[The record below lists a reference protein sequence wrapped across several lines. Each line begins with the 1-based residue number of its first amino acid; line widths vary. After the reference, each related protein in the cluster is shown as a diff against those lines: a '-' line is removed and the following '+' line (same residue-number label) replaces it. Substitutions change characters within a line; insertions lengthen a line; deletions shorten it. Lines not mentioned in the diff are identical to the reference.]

1 MRHLLVTFSLLL
13 SLTGC
18 QDKKQLDEEAQAKH
32 DAKIAQQARA
42 EVLAELQIEKLQA
55 KKIQLDKLQKKS
67 IQNQALPEK
76 KLPQTQTPEKE
87 NKHSLE
93 HKNAQLNQ
101 MGIHMEKD
109 SITIDTNKTKD
120 FFNDLSKKLDV
131 QMKKISDDLEQ
142 GIIETKEAGI
152 EINEQHIH
160 IDLNKT
166 QNMLEDWGNKIQ
178 VFVQEYN
185 EISKNIEN
193 NTTN

>member
-1 MRHLLVTFSLLL
+1 MRYLLVTLTLLL

-32 DAKIAQQARA
+32 DAKIAQQARE
-42 EVLAELQIEKLQA
+42 EVLAELQAGKLQVE
-55 KKIQLDKLQKKS
+55 KVPNKVIQEQ
-67 IQNQALPEK
+67 ILPEVTAN
-76 KLPQTQTPEKE
+76 QTQISTIEE
-87 NKHSLE
+87 KHSLQ

-109 SITIDTNKTKD
+109 SITIDTNKTKE

-131 QMKKISDDLEQ
+131 QMKKISDDLEK
-142 GIIETKEAGI
+142 GIIETKEAGV
-152 EINEQHIH
+152 EINEKHIH

-166 QNMLEDWGNKIQ
+166 QNMLEDWGKKIQ
-178 VFVQEYN
+178 IFVEEFD

-193 NTTN
+193 NTSN

>member
-1 MRHLLVTFSLLL
+1 MRYLLVTLTLLL

-32 DAKIAQQARA
+32 DAKIAQQVRE
-42 EVLAELQIEKLQA
+42 EVLAELQAGKLQVE
-55 KKIQLDKLQKKS
+55 KVPNKVIQEQ
-67 IQNQALPEK
+67 ILPEVTAN
-76 KLPQTQTPEKE
+76 QTQISTIEE
-87 NKHSLE
+87 KHSLQ

-109 SITIDTNKTKD
+109 SITIDTNKTKE

-131 QMKKISDDLEQ
+131 QMKKISDDLEK
-142 GIIETKEAGI
+142 GIIETKEAGV
-152 EINEQHIH
+152 EINEKHIH

-166 QNMLEDWGNKIQ
+166 QNMLEDWGKKIQ
-178 VFVQEYN
+178 IFVEEFD

-193 NTTN
+193 NTSN